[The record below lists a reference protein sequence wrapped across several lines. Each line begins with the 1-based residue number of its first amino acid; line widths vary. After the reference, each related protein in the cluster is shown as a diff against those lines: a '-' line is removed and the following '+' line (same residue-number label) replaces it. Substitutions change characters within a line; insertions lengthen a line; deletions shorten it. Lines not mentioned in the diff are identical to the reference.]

1 MIKMVIWDLDDTLW
15 HGSVYYKDKEVV
27 KLKDG
32 SKEVLKELNK
42 RGIKNVVCS
51 KNYFEDGENKLKEFD
66 ILKYF
71 DDLKINWNLK
81 SENIKEILKKYGL
94 RKEEVLFVDDDAFQ
108 REEVKS
114 IGVNAVFFEDP
125 LDILNLDGIKEQ
137 VEKKRIELLKEQI
150 EREKA
155 EKNFKGDYK
164 DFLKSCEMEM
174 VIREIEKEDWE
185 RVVQLLNRT
194 NELNAMV
201 NRYKL
206 EELKESYEVNNDRV
220 FVVELKDRFG
230 EYGIIAEA
238 IVDTMNEFWSIRDLT
253 VSCRTMGRGVGGALV
268 IGILKKAKKEG
279 IKKIRGYVKETE
291 SNWRMKPLFEKR
303 GFKKI
308 SEKDKIISYEF
319 DLGNKIIE
327 FPDYLKV
334 KMK

>member
-51 KNYFEDGENKLKEFD
+51 KNYFEDGESKLKEFD

-164 DFLKSCEMEM
+164 DFLRNCEMEM

-230 EYGIIAEA
+230 EYGLIAEA

-279 IKKIRGYVKETE
+279 IKKIIGYVKETE

-308 SEKDKIISYEF
+308 SEKDKITSYEF